1 MHIVK
6 YEYIGFFFKNVHV
19 YIYYENKMYKHSAFV
34 LNFRNTSCIFPRTRF
49 LFKKLFQE
57 DFLLYLVLLLYQHL
71 ILHQIV
77 GHFIVTSCVDGI
89 QCVTGDATW
98 T

>member
-1 MHIVK
+1 
-6 YEYIGFFFKNVHV
+6 
-19 YIYYENKMYKHSAFV
+19 MYKQSAFV
-34 LNFRNTSCIFPRTRF
+34 LNKKHLLHFPRTRF

-89 QCVTGDATW
+89 QCVNVDATW